1 MTPFPELE
9 DQAVF
14 PITLETKRPPRHPVR
29 LIIAVVAAIFNLPLR
44 TMYSKRRDPRAAK
57 IRFAAYYLAHL
68 HTEYSYPQIGRVFNK
83 DHTTIM
89 HGVKRCK
96 ELIEDNSKYAALIEE
111 AEDSLN
117 NFNQRG
123 KFNVIN

>member
-9 DQAVF
+9 YQAVF
-14 PITLETKRPPRHPVR
+14 PITLETKKPPKHPVR
-29 LIIAVVAAIFNLPLR
+29 LIIAVVAAIFDLPLQS
-44 TMYSKRRDPRAAK
+44 MYSKRRDTRAYKAK
-57 IRFAAYYLAHL
+57 FAAYYLAYTY
-68 HTEYSYPQIGRVFNK
+68 TEYSFPQIGRVFNK

-96 ELIEDNSKYAALIEE
+96 ELIEDNSKFAALIEE

-117 NFNQRG
+117 NFSQKG
-123 KFNVIN
+123 KFNAIN